1 MLEELSVGNAL
12 RDVPETRNDAVP
24 RATERHGG
32 RSLQSPPKCGSCSSA
47 DGFDPAPNRYPISR
61 WYVRPLAG
69 RLAGL
74 LTPTRVRPV
83 HVTLCGLLLSM
94 AGAATLAARPALAPL
109 AAGLVLAGWF
119 CDRLDGQLAR
129 RQGTVTRWGGWLDGN
144 VDELADLAL
153 QSATAWAAARGLA
166 SSLPWL
172 LLVAFLAGKYLFVY
186 GLNLEEHLGRS
197 RLGRSRLPGGTSTP
211 GGTSALGGGLPGSS
225 PRPVGSA
232 YSLRTLWHLPG
243 NADIRLHLLI
253 LALLSGWLTV
263 ELAVVAVYYNLRW
276 IASYLLVA
284 RRLGG
289 ER

>member
-1 MLEELSVGNAL
+1 M
-12 RDVPETRNDAVP
+12 D
-24 RATERHGG
+24 
-32 RSLQSPPKCGSCSSA
+32 QSPPGEA
-47 DGFDPAPNRYPISR
+47 DRARGYPISR

-69 RLAGL
+69 WLAGV

-83 HVTLCGLLLSM
+83 HVTLCGLLLNM
-94 AGAATLAARPALAPL
+94 AAAATLAARPALAPL
-109 AAGLVLAGWF
+109 AAALVLAGWF

-153 QSATAWAAARGLA
+153 QSATAWAAARGQA
-166 SSLPWL
+166 GSLPLFL
-172 LLVAFLAGKYLFVY
+172 LAAFLGGKYLLVY

-197 RLGRSRLPGGTSTP
+197 RPASPERRAARSLQARAGRARW
-211 GGTSALGGGLPGSS
+211 
-225 PRPVGSA
+225 
-232 YSLRTLWHLPG
+232 LRTVWHLPG
-243 NADIRLHLLI
+243 NADVRLHLLVV
-253 LALLSGWLTV
+253 ALLGGWLTA

-276 IASYLLVA
+276 IAGYVLVA